1 MQIAMK
7 DMLLNNINFA
17 YNEAIELIVS
27 MGMIACKGELT
38 SMAEDYKIKM
48 DPLVAAYFED
58 ARVRLS
64 PHSYRELQF
73 FSIITFSIRH
83 SILLSTNPSAHILI
97 HRLQKHGLN
106 GWSRDRQNKW

>member
-1 MQIAMK
+1 MEIAMK

-17 YNEAIELIVS
+17 YNESIELIVS
-27 MGMIACKGELT
+27 MGMIACEGELT
-38 SMAEDYKIKM
+38 SMAEDLKIEM

-73 FSIITFSIRH
+73 FQ
-83 SILLSTNPSAHILI
+83 L
-97 HRLQKHGLN
+97 
-106 GWSRDRQNKW
+106 